1 MIVPALG
8 TGHLLC
14 PLPQMLFPQIHQSLI
29 LFLSLGK
36 GTKRRMVWDAE
47 MVWSLAL
54 LTVFLEIFPE
64 ISERHHSMD
73 ESMLELVIMVV
84 VPGGGKMWVEP

>member
-1 MIVPALG
+1 
-8 TGHLLC
+8 
-14 PLPQMLFPQIHQSLI
+14 
-29 LFLSLGK
+29 
-36 GTKRRMVWDAE
+36 MVWDAE

>member
-1 MIVPALG
+1 
-8 TGHLLC
+8 
-14 PLPQMLFPQIHQSLI
+14 
-29 LFLSLGK
+29 
-36 GTKRRMVWDAE
+36 MVWDAE

-54 LTVFLEIFPE
+54 LIVFLEIFPD

-73 ESMLELVIMVV
+73 KSMLELVIMVV